1 MNPDQSLALAKR
13 FIALPLEK
21 RRLFLS
27 SLRNDGVDFALFPI
41 PAHSHA
47 GDEREL
53 SYAQRRMW
61 LLWKLEP
68 ASFAYNVA
76 TAVRLRGNV
85 DRQALGVALQALVAR
100 HETLRSRFVEDGASI
115 RLQVLPAEQARV
127 ELAVETVSEDQL
139 QARCRAASREPF
151 DLASGPLLRAQLFV
165 LGADDYLLSLTLH
178 HIITDGWSMNLLLD
192 ELVKGY
198 LAGPAHAPQALPIQY
213 SDYALWQ
220 RSWLEA
226 GEAER
231 QLDYWKTTLADEQP
245 ALELPI
251 DRPRGRDWQGQGE
264 RHHFSL
270 DAGLVKGLR
279 ALATQARAT
288 LPMVLLAAFNA
299 VLYRYSGQDDIRV
312 GMPVA
317 NRNRRETETL
327 LGFFVNTLVL
337 RTRLDSRQGFRH
349 LLNQVR
355 DTLINAQS
363 HQDVPFEQLVESL
376 APTRSLSRNPL
387 FQVLFNHQR
396 QTVDAQRQLGG
407 LRIEPFS
414 NPECSVNFEL
424 VLDVIETPAGAVNAL
439 LTYPQALFDAST
451 IARIAAAFTGLL
463 HAAVDAPD
471 TALGAL
477 LQGDGGSTALAHDA
491 PLPAASAW
499 VHESIAAMARRQPD
513 APAVSGAGRSLTFAE
528 LDRAANRLA
537 HHLIAQGVGA
547 ETLVGVAMPRSPE
560 LIVALLAVM
569 KAGAAYLPL
578 DASYPRQRLEYLMA
592 DSGMAL
598 LLSHASLLDA
608 LPVPAG
614 VPALALEQLDLAVL
628 PDTAPVVALHAGSLA
643 YLIYTSGSTGQPK
656 GVAVAHGPLAMHC
669 AGIGR
674 RYEMTPAD
682 REFHFMSFAFD
693 GAHERW
699 LTPLSHGSSLFL
711 RDDALWSVE
720 QTWRALHEE
729 RISVVAFPPAYLQ
742 QLAEHGAVHGNPPP
756 VRIYCFGGDAVAE
769 ASLAHVRQHLAPQY
783 VINGYG
789 PTETVVTPLLWKA
802 PAELPCGAPYAPI
815 GHGVGART
823 LHVLDADLNPVPQGV
838 SGELY
843 LGGEGVA
850 RGYHQRPGLTA
861 ERFVADPFSQGGRL
875 YRTGDRVRVRA
886 DGTVDYLGRID
897 QQVKVRGFRI
907 ELGEI
912 ETRLREVPGVGTA
925 VVVARDTPAGKQL
938 IGYLEGQD
946 SAELQAAID
955 AHLQRHLPDYMIPA
969 RLVLLQR
976 LPLNANG
983 KIDRHA
989 LPEPQWT
996 SIAYRAPQTE
1006 DEALL
1011 AEIWASLLGVEQV
1024 GLDDDF
1030 FALGGHSLLAV
1041 QAVSRIKQVLE
1052 LDVPV
1057 RLLFDAPR
1065 LQDCAAR
1072 LRDSSGAR
1080 APALVAGPRPERL
1093 PLASNQARLWFIWQ
1107 LEPEST
1113 AYHINS
1119 GLRLLGALD
1128 QPALEQAFN
1137 RVLARHESLRTRLV
1151 DDGQGPQQLID
1162 APWPF
1167 ELPARRVPPADAR
1180 TEAGHLLRQ
1189 PFDLQQGPLLRA
1201 ELLQLEEQEH
1211 WLLLSMHHIVS
1222 DGWSM
1227 QVLID
1232 ELTQAYAAL
1241 TAEREPQWPAL
1252 PLQYADYALWQH
1264 QWLAAGEGQ
1273 RQLDYWRTQLG
1284 NEHPVLELPGDHPR
1298 PARASH
1304 RGAVWAFELD
1314 VARAERLR
1322 EQARQQGATPFM
1334 WLLAAFKTLLY
1345 RYSGQADLRIGVP
1358 QANRQRLETE
1368 GLIGFF
1374 VNTQVLRSQL
1384 DGRAPFTQ
1392 LLAQVRDVT
1401 LQAQAHPDL
1410 PFDQLV
1416 EALQPPRSLSH
1427 NPLFQVM
1434 FSHLPATRGLER
1446 IGQAGLQIA
1455 PLPSHEETLQFD
1467 LQLYTRDTAEGGLR
1481 GALSYALD
1489 LFEASSIERLGGHWL
1504 QLIDALLADP
1514 AQPLDSVPLLTEAER
1529 EQIVH
1534 GFNATARDYSAT
1546 ALLPEL
1552 LVQQRHASADA
1563 IALVHGEQRLSY
1575 AELHARANRL
1585 AHRLQAQGI
1594 GRDDLVGIAA
1604 LRSVELVVGL
1614 LGIIKAGAA
1623 YLPMDPEYPPERLAY
1638 MLEDSGVKLLLTQRA
1653 LLDSLPTVGGAERW
1667 CLDDGS
1673 DAAWP
1678 AHEPLLD
1685 TQPGQLAYCI
1695 YTSGS
1700 TGKPKAAGNSHE
1712 ALHNRLAWM
1721 QQAYR
1726 LTAADRV
1733 LQKTPFSFD
1742 VSVWEFFW
1750 PLMTGATLVMADP
1763 GAHRDPAALQAV
1775 IEREQVT
1782 TLHFVPSMLQLF
1794 IAAGALRGG
1803 CPSLTRIIC
1812 SGEALSHDLQSQ
1824 CLAEHPAALYNLY
1837 GPTEA
1842 AIDVTHWT
1850 CHLEPGQFAVPIGE
1864 PIANTA
1870 IHILD
1875 AELQPVPVGVT
1886 GELYIGGINLAR
1898 GYLGRPALTAERF
1911 VPNPFGAGRLYR
1923 SGDLARYRDSGVIEY
1938 AGRIDHQ
1945 IKVRGLRIELGEI
1958 EACLLEQPGVRE
1970 AVVIDRASPQGVQL
1984 IGYLVGEALALDAIR
1999 DVLRARLPD
2008 YMVPAQLIA
2017 LAQMPL
2023 SPNGK
2028 LERRLLPEPHWQSR
2042 AYEAPQGAT
2051 EVLVAQVWAEVLGV
2065 AEVGRGDDFFA
2076 LGGHSLLAI
2085 RMVSRLRQALNL
2097 ELAVRQVFDTPQL
2110 ADFARALGGIASPSI
2125 RLQRRE
2131 RPVLLPLSHAQGR
2144 LWFLWQMEPRSSA
2157 YNMPMA
2163 LRLRGTLHI
2172 ERLREA
2178 FGQLVGRHETLRTTF
2193 ATVDG
2198 QAVQRIHPSI
2208 ALDMPQIDLGALP
2221 AEQRQA
2227 RAREL
2232 ALHEVREPFDLHNG
2246 PLIRVQLLRLDAEEH
2261 HLLLTLHHSIS
2272 DGWSLTVLVDELASL
2287 YRQVAPA
2294 PLPLQYADYALWQR
2308 DWLAGPEGE
2317 RQVAYWQQQLQG
2329 APAVLELPGDFPR
2342 PAEQS
2347 YRGANLRWRLPRET
2361 GLALRALSQAQQAT
2375 PFMTALAVF
2384 NVLLYRYS
2392 GQDDLCLGVP
2402 IANRQRGETEG
2413 LIGFFVNTQVLRTR
2427 LDAEQPFA
2435 ALLQQVKATALQAQA
2450 HQDLPFEQLVEIV
2463 QPARSLSHNP
2473 LFQVLFSHERHAR
2486 ERRVELDGLSLEA
2499 MSGDSATAQFDLSLF
2514 MDENADDS
2522 LTFNFNYATD
2532 LFSAATVQRLSAH
2545 FTRLLTAVLQA
2556 PELPVGQLPLLDAA
2570 EQQAR
2575 LASVNDSARQY
2586 PALHFEHCVAEQARR
2601 TPQAVAVSDGRQALS
2616 FAELDARANALA
2628 VRLQAAGVGPDV
2640 AVAVC
2645 LERTNALLVALLAVF
2660 KAGGA
2665 YVPLD
2670 PEFPAERL
2678 AHMVAD
2684 SGSPLLLTQT
2694 SLLPLAAQ
2702 LGHGGATWSLDTL
2715 ALEPVEQ
2722 APQHAALLSNLAYVI
2737 YTSGSTGKPKGVEV
2751 SRGGLVNFLHS
2762 MAEAPGLAAGQK
2774 MLALTSLSFDIAA
2787 LELYLP
2793 LLTGASVV
2801 LVDRDTARDPQ
2812 RLIEVIDAEQVDAVQ
2827 ATPSTWRLLSEQ
2839 PAFARLHGRTL
2850 LCGGEALPADLAARL
2865 LALQGPLW
2873 NVYGPTETT
2882 IWSARNLLSAGQP
2895 RPDLGLPLANTTLY
2909 VLDAALV
2916 PVPVGVI
2923 GELYIGGAGLARGY
2937 HGRPELTAERFVP
2950 DPFGAPGQRL
2960 YRTGDLVRWRE
2971 GDALEYVGR
2980 ADQQVKLRGFR
2991 IELGEIEAL
3000 LLAQPGVRE
3009 AAVVVRATPHGQ
3021 QLVGYA
3027 VAADAEPQALR
3038 EALRER
3044 LPEYMVPAQI
3054 VLLER
3059 MPLTPNRKLDRRAL
3073 PEPVWQARAYR
3084 APASATE
3091 QQLAAIWAEL
3101 LGLAQVSLDDN
3112 FFDLGGDSIISI
3124 QVVSRARDAGL
3135 QLTPKDLFQHQRLEQ
3150 LAAQASP
3157 LQAVA
3162 GVTEQVRHVP
3172 GTPLLAEH
3180 FPFTGLDQAQLDALD
3195 LDPARV
3201 EAILPLSP
3209 MQQGMLFHSVEVQE
3223 AGLYVNQLN
3232 IGIQG
3237 LDAARFRQAW
3247 AEVSQAHDS
3256 LRSLFLWQGLAQP
3269 LQVVLTDAPLPVREI
3284 DLRGQ
3289 AVTPAVIEQHVLAE
3303 RAQRFDWQQP
3313 PLQRLLLLRLDES
3326 HYRLIWT
3333 YHHIVLDGWSVS
3345 LLIGQVL
3352 RRYLGGDK
3360 PAVSGRYGDYIA
3372 WLQAQDES
3380 AAQAFWQAQLQVLE
3394 QPTLLAQAVV
3404 DAPQGRG
3411 HTALYSRL
3419 DKARTERLRQFARQQ
3434 RVTLNTLIQGAWLL
3448 LLQRYTGQRTVA
3460 FGATVSGRPA
3470 SLPGAENLLGLFINT
3485 LPIAQTLAPEQALG
3499 DWLRALQD
3507 YNLRARD
3514 FEYTPLGQI
3523 QRWSGQAGQALF
3535 DSIIVFE
3542 NQPVDRLLR
3551 DWDNSELRFDVGQ
3564 GFGVTDFAMD
3574 LMVTLGEGLEI
3585 EYMYRREQ
3593 FAESAVLRLREHLEG
3608 LLETLLEDATR
3619 PLGSIGLLTASERLA
3634 LEAAN
3639 RFEPAATAF
3648 VHERIDA
3655 WAARQPERPALV
3667 CAGHELSYQQLASRS
3682 QVLAQHLQQAGI
3694 GAEAVVGIALPRSVE
3709 LPVALLAV
3717 LKSGAAYLPLDID
3730 YPPERLAY
3738 LMRDSG
3744 MRVLLTDRATQGRLP
3759 LPEGLECWALE
3770 DLPVDGAGLPPLQP
3784 KLHADSLAYLIYTS
3798 GSTGLPKG
3806 VAVAHGPLAMH
3817 CQAIGERY
3825 QMTPEDRELHFMSFA
3840 FDGAHERW
3848 LTPLSHGGCV
3858 VLRDNQPWSIEQT
3871 WQALH
3876 EQRISVV
3883 AFPPAYLQQLAEQGA
3898 RDDNPPPVRIYC
3910 FGGDAVPEASLA
3922 QVRRYLRPQHV
3933 INGYG
3938 PTETVVTPLLW
3949 KAAPETPC
3957 GAAIAPIGERVGAR
3971 TTWVLDPDLNPVPA
3985 GTSGELYI
3993 GGQGLA
3999 RGYHQRPGLSAER
4012 FVADPF
4018 SQEGGRLYRTGDLV
4032 RARADGTYDY
4042 LGRIDQQV
4050 KIRGFRIELG
4060 EIEAR
4065 LRAEPQVQAA
4075 VVVAME
4081 TAGGKKLVGYV
4092 AAARI
4097 DGLAERLLASLHSQ
4111 LPEYMVPA
4119 QILVL
4124 SQLPLN
4130 ANGKVDRKA
4139 LPEPQWQGG
4148 DYVAPRNELEA
4159 QLAAIWAQVLGV
4171 EQVGVFDNFFE
4182 LGGDSIL
4189 SLQLVSKVR
4198 NSEGLGIEI
4207 KLRDLMRYQTIDALL
4222 ARSAED
4228 SDTPPVALDSQ
4239 PQGAGERFGL
4249 LPIQSWFFEQRMA
4262 EPHHFNQ
4269 ALMLSMVAPLDA
4281 AALEQALQALVQ
4293 HHDALRLRFEQAGDG
4308 QWQQRYA
4315 EHDASQALLW
4325 DEPLAS
4331 AEAIEALANRA
4342 QRSLDLHGGP
4352 LLRAVQMHLPD
4363 GTAQLLLVIHHMVVD
4378 GVSWRILL
4386 DDVQA
4391 LYQAQ
4396 VSGVPAS
4403 LPARTSSYRLW
4414 VERLQAMAADEQGLP
4429 FWLQLLDDAPREL
4442 PRDNPRGRNLVG
4454 VRGNAQMNLDRE
4466 RTQAL
4471 LKRVPG
4477 ALQAQINDLLL
4488 TALARVLCRW
4498 TGDSSALIQLE
4509 GHGREDLFADL
4520 DLSRTQGWFT
4530 TMYPV
4535 HLKPGTGSDFA
4546 EAVGRVRRQLQ
4557 RIPDKGIGYGLLRHA
4572 GSAQARQQLQAMAQP
4587 RITFNYL
4594 GQFDQTFEGGLFTPA
4609 RESMGD
4615 VYSPVAQLAN
4625 WLEIIGQVYDGSLS
4639 LRCVYSRKCYR
4650 PETVQGLMDALRAE
4664 LEQLVDSTLAVAAL

>member
-21 RRLFLS
+21 RRLFLT
-27 SLRNDGVDFALFPI
+27 SLRNDGVDFSLFPI
-41 PAHSHA
+41 PAHSHL

-68 ASFAYNVA
+68 QSSAYNVA
-76 TAVRLRGNV
+76 TAVRLRGQV
-85 DRQALGVALQALVAR
+85 DRQALDAALQALVAR
-100 HETLRSRFVEDGASI
+100 HETLRSRFVEDGAAI
-115 RLQVLPAEQARV
+115 RLHVLPAEQAGVRLVV
-127 ELAVETVSEDQL
+127 ENVAAQQL
-139 QARCRAASREPF
+139 HERCRAASREPF
-151 DLASGPLLRAQLFV
+151 DLANGPLLRAQLLV
-165 LGADDYLLSLTLH
+165 LGEDDYLLSLTLH

-192 ELVKGY
+192 EWVKGY
-198 LAGPAHAPQALPIQY
+198 LAGPAHQPAPLPIQY

-226 GEAER
+226 GEAQR
-231 QLDYWKTTLADEQP
+231 QLEYWKNTLADEQP

-270 DAGLVKGLR
+270 DTELVKGLR
-279 ALATQARAT
+279 SLATAAKAT

-299 VLYRYSGQDDIRV
+299 VLYRYSGQDDIRI

-317 NRNRRETETL
+317 NRNRRETEAL

-337 RTRLDSRQGFRH
+337 RTRLDSRQGFRQ
-349 LLNQVR
+349 LLAQVR
-355 DTLINAQS
+355 ETLIGAQS

-396 QTVDAQRQLGG
+396 QTVDAQRQLGA

-451 IARIAAAFTGLL
+451 IERIAEAFSGLL
-463 HAAVDAPD
+463 EAVVQAPD
-471 TALGAL
+471 TALGGL
-477 LQGDGGSTALAHDA
+477 LHGDAGSTALAHDA
-491 PLPAASAW
+491 PLPAQRTW
-499 VHESIAAMARRQPD
+499 VHESIAAMARQQPD
-513 APAVSGAGRSLTFAE
+513 APAVAGAGQRLTFAE
-528 LDRAANRLA
+528 LDRAANQLA
-537 HHLIAQGVGA
+537 HHLVAQGMGP
-547 ETLVGVAMPRSPE
+547 EKLVGVAMPRSPQ

-592 DSGMAL
+592 DAGIAL

-614 VPALALEQLDLAVL
+614 VPALALEQLNLGTL
-628 PDTAPVVALHAGSLA
+628 PTSAPRVNLHADSLA

-720 QTWRALHEE
+720 QTWRALHDE

-742 QLAEHGAVHGNPPP
+742 QLAEHAALHGNPPP

-769 ASLAHVRQHLAPQY
+769 ASLAQVRSHLAPQC

-802 PAELPCGAPYAPI
+802 PADMPCGAPYAPI
-815 GHGVGART
+815 GQGVGART

-861 ERFVADPFSQGGRL
+861 ERFVADPFSHGGRL

-912 ETRLREVPGVGTA
+912 ETRLREVAGVGTA

-946 SAELQAAID
+946 SPALQAAID

-969 RLVLLQR
+969 RLVVLER

-983 KIDRHA
+983 KIDRNA

-996 SIAYRAPQTE
+996 SIAYRAPETD
-1006 DEALL
+1006 DEGIL
-1011 AEIWASLLGVEQV
+1011 ADIWAGLLGVEQV

-1072 LRDSSGAR
+1072 LRDSATAQ
-1080 APALVAGPRPERL
+1080 APALLAGPRPQRL
-1093 PLASNQARLWFIWQ
+1093 PLASNQQRLWFIWQ

-1137 RVLARHESLRTRLV
+1137 RVLTRHESLRTRLV

-1162 APWPF
+1162 APWHFSLSAHAVAPSLAH
-1167 ELPARRVPPADAR
+1167 EQARQ
-1180 TEAGHLLRQ
+1180 LLRR

-1211 WLLLSMHHIVS
+1211 WLLLSMHHIIS

-1252 PLQYADYALWQH
+1252 ALQYADYALWQN
-1264 QWLAAGEGQ
+1264 QWLAAGEGA
-1273 RQLDYWRTQLG
+1273 RQLAYWRAQLG
-1284 NEHPVLELPGDHPR
+1284 DEHPVLELPGDHPR

-1304 RGAVWAFELD
+1304 RGAVWSFELD
-1314 VARAERLR
+1314 AERAQRLR
-1322 EQARQQGATPFM
+1322 EQARQHGATPFM

-1384 DGRAPFTQ
+1384 DGRAPFTA

-1446 IGQAGLQIA
+1446 IAQSGLQIA

-1489 LFEASSIERLGGHWL
+1489 LFEAASIERLGGHWL
-1504 QLIDALLADP
+1504 NLIDALLVDP
-1514 AQPLDSVPLLTEAER
+1514 AQALDRVALISARERQQLL
-1529 EQIVH
+1529 H
-1534 GFNATARDYSAT
+1534 SFNATAADYRAT
-1546 ALLPEL
+1546 PLLPEL
-1552 LVQQRHASADA
+1552 LVRTLHSSPHAT
-1563 IALVHGEQRLSY
+1563 ALVHGEQRLSY
-1575 AELHARANRL
+1575 RQLHARANRL
-1585 AHRLQAQGI
+1585 AHRLRAHGV
-1594 GRDDLVGIAA
+1594 GRDHLVGIAA

-1623 YLPMDPEYPPERLAY
+1623 YLPLDPEYPAERLAY
-1638 MLEDSGVKLLLTQRA
+1638 MLDDSQVKLLLTQTA
-1653 LLDSLPTVGGAERW
+1653 LLDSLPAGNAERW

-1673 DAAWP
+1673 DATWP
-1678 AHEPLLD
+1678 DHEPLLD

-1712 ALHNRLAWM
+1712 ALHNRLVWM
-1721 QQAYR
+1721 QQAYQ

-1803 CPSLTRIIC
+1803 CPSLTRVIC

-1824 CLAEHPAALYNLY
+1824 FLAEHPAALYNLY

-1842 AIDVTHWT
+1842 AIDVTHWA
-1850 CHLEPGQFAVPIGE
+1850 CRVEPGQFAVPIGE

-1911 VPNPFGAGRLYR
+1911 VPNPFGPGRLYR
-1923 SGDLARYRDSGVIEY
+1923 SGDLARYRTTGVIEY

-1958 EACLLEQPGVRE
+1958 QACLLEQAGVRE
-1970 AVVIDRASPQGVQL
+1970 AVVIDRDSPQGVQL
-1984 IGYLVGEALALDAIR
+1984 IGYLVGEHLALETILEG
-1999 DVLRARLPD
+1999 LRVRLPD
-2008 YMVPAQLIA
+2008 YMVPAQLIE

-2028 LERRLLPEPHWQSR
+2028 LERRLLPEPQWQSR
-2042 AYEAPQGAT
+2042 AYEAPQGPT
-2051 EVLVAQVWAEVLGV
+2051 ETQVAQVWGEVLGV
-2065 AEVGRGDDFFA
+2065 AEVGRFDDFFA

-2085 RMVSRLRQALNL
+2085 RVISRLRQALNL
-2097 ELAVRQVFDTPQL
+2097 ELAVRQIFDTPRL
-2110 ADFARALGGIASPSI
+2110 ADFARALGSIASPSI
-2125 RLQRRE
+2125 RLARRE
-2131 RPVLLPLSHAQGR
+2131 RPALLPLSHAQSR
-2144 LWFLWQMEPRSSA
+2144 LWFLWQMEPHSSA

-2172 ERLREA
+2172 DRLRDA

-2198 QAVQRIHPSI
+2198 QAVQRIHPSV
-2208 ALDMPQIDLGALP
+2208 ALGMPQIDLGTLP

-2232 ALHEVREPFDLHNG
+2232 ALHEARQPFDLHNG
-2246 PLIRVQLLRLDAEEH
+2246 PLIRVQLLRLDEHEH

-2287 YRQVAPA
+2287 YRGHAPA
-2294 PLPLQYADYALWQR
+2294 ALPLQYADYALWQR
-2308 DWLAGPEGE
+2308 EWLAGPEGE

-2361 GLALRALSQAQQAT
+2361 GLALRALSQAHQAT

-2427 LDAEQPFA
+2427 LDADQPFA
-2435 ALLQQVKATALQAQA
+2435 ELLRQVKDTALQAQA

-2486 ERRVELDGLSLEA
+2486 ERRVELAELSLEA
-2499 MSGDSATAQFDLSLF
+2499 IGGESATAQFDLSLF

-2532 LFSAATVQRLSAH
+2532 LFSAATVERLSAH
-2545 FTRLLTAVLQA
+2545 FTRLLGAVLHA
-2556 PELPVGQLPLLDAA
+2556 PQMAVGQLPLLEAD

-2575 LASVNDSARQY
+2575 LRSVNDTLRTYAPQ
-2586 PALHFEHCVAEQARR
+2586 PFEHWVAEQARR
-2601 TPQAVAVSDGRQALS
+2601 TPQALAVSDGRQQLN

-2628 VRLQAAGVGPDV
+2628 VRLQAAGVGADV
-2640 AVAVC
+2640 PVAVC
-2645 LERTNALLVALLAVF
+2645 LERTCSLLVALLAVF

-2678 AHMVAD
+2678 AHMVSD
-2684 SGSPLLLTQT
+2684 SGTALLLSQT
-2694 SLLPLAAQ
+2694 SLLVLAEQMGYA
-2702 LGHGGATWSLDTL
+2702 GTTWCLDSL
-2715 ALEPVEQ
+2715 ALEPVAE
-2722 APQHAALLSNLAYVI
+2722 APGHHALLSNLAYVI

-2751 SRGGLVNFLHS
+2751 TRGGLINFLHS
-2762 MAEAPGLAAGQK
+2762 MAEAPGLMAGQR

-2812 RLIEVIDAEQVDAVQ
+2812 RLIEVIDAEQVDVIQ

-2839 PAFARLHGRTL
+2839 PAFARLQGRTL

-2882 IWSARNLLSAGQP
+2882 IWSARNLLSNEQP
-2895 RPDLGLPLANTTLY
+2895 RPDLGMPLANTTLY
-2909 VLDAALV
+2909 VLDGALV

-2923 GELYIGGAGLARGY
+2923 GELYIGGDGLARGY
-2937 HGRPELTAERFVP
+2937 HARPELTAERFVP

-3009 AAVVVRATPHGQ
+3009 AAVVVRQTPYGQ
-3021 QLVGYA
+3021 QLVGYV
-3027 VAADAEPQALR
+3027 VAAEADPQVLR

-3044 LPEYMVPAQI
+3044 LPDYMVPAQI
-3054 VLLER
+3054 VRLER

-3084 APASATE
+3084 APVSATE
-3091 QQLAAIWAEL
+3091 QRLAAIWQDV
-3101 LGLAQVSLDDN
+3101 LGLEQVSLDDN

-3124 QVVSRARDAGL
+3124 QVVSRAREAGL
-3135 QLTPKDLFQHQRLEQ
+3135 QLTPKDLFQHQQLEQ

-3162 GVTEQVRHVP
+3162 GQVQHHARHVP
-3172 GTPLLAEH
+3172 GTPLRAEH
-3180 FPFTGLDQAQLDALD
+3180 FPLAGLQQAQLDALG
-3195 LDPARV
+3195 LDEARV

-3232 IGIQG
+3232 IGIDG
-3237 LDAARFRQAW
+3237 LDAARFRAAW

-3256 LRSLFLWQGLAQP
+3256 LRSLFLWQGLEQA
-3269 LQVVLTDAPLPVREI
+3269 LQVVLSDAPLPVREV
-3284 DLRGQ
+3284 DLRGHN
-3289 AVTPAVIEQHVLAE
+3289 VTPEVIEQYVLSE
-3303 RAQRFDWQQP
+3303 RAEPFDWQQP
-3313 PLQRLLLLRLDES
+3313 PLQRLLLLRLDER

-3352 RRYLGGDK
+3352 RRYLGGEK
-3360 PAVSGRYGDYIA
+3360 PQVNGRYGDYIA

-3380 AAQAFWQAQLQVLE
+3380 AAQAFWQTQLQVLE
-3394 QPTLLAQAVV
+3394 QPTLLAQSVV
-3404 DAPQGRG
+3404 DAPEGRG

-3470 SLPGAENLLGLFINT
+3470 SLPGSENLLGLFINT
-3485 LPIAQTLAPEQALG
+3485 LPIAQTLAPEQPLG
-3499 DWLRALQD
+3499 DWLRDLQD
-3507 YNLRARD
+3507 YNLQARD

-3564 GFGVTDFAMD
+3564 GFGVTNFAMD

-3593 FAESAVLRLREHLEG
+3593 FAESAVLRLRAHLEG
-3608 LLETLLEDATR
+3608 LLETLLEDAAR
-3619 PLGSIGLLTASERLA
+3619 PLGSIGLLGADEQRELA
-3634 LEAAN
+3634 VAN
-3639 RFEPAATAF
+3639 RFEAPAPAF
-3648 VHERIDA
+3648 IQDTIDA
-3655 WAARQPERPALV
+3655 WAVRQPQRPALV
-3667 CAGHELSYQQLASRS
+3667 CAGNELNYRQLAERS
-3682 QVLAQHLQQAGI
+3682 QRLAQQLQQAGI
-3694 GAEAVVGIALPRSVE
+3694 GAEAVVGIALPRSLE

-3744 MRVLLTDRATQGRLP
+3744 MRLLITDRATQGRLP
-3759 LPEGLECWALE
+3759 LPAGLECWTLE
-3770 DLPVDGAGLPPLQP
+3770 DLAADTGALPPLTP
-3784 KLHADSLAYLIYTS
+3784 ALHADSLAYLIYTS

-3817 CQAIGERY
+3817 CAAIGERY
-3825 QMTPEDRELHFMSFA
+3825 QMTPQDRELHFMSFA

-3871 WQALH
+3871 WAALH

-3883 AFPPAYLQQLAEQGA
+3883 AFPPAYLQQLAEQGQ
-3898 RDDNPPPVRIYC
+3898 RDGNPPPVRIYC
-3910 FGGDAVPEASLA
+3910 FGGDAVPQASLA

-3949 KAAPETPC
+3949 KAAADTPC

-4018 SQEGGRLYRTGDLV
+4018 SSDGGRLYRTGDLV
-4032 RARADGTYDY
+4032 RARADGTIDY

-4065 LRAEPQVQAA
+4065 LRAEAHVQAA
-4075 VVVAME
+4075 VVVALE
-4081 TAGGKKLVGYV
+4081 TAAGKKLVGYV

-4097 DGLAERLLASLHSQ
+4097 DGLAERLLASLHTQ

-4148 DYVAPRNELEA
+4148 DYVAPRTELESR
-4159 QLAAIWAQVLGV
+4159 LAAIWAQVLGV
-4171 EQVGVFDNFFE
+4171 AQVGVFDNFFE

-4198 NSEGLGIEI
+4198 NSEGLGIDI

-4222 ARSAED
+4222 ARSQDEADAPVRVQD
-4228 SDTPPVALDSQ
+4228 SEV
-4239 PQGAGERFGL
+4239 QGAGERFGL
-4249 LPIQSWFFEQRMA
+4249 LPIQSWFFEQHMA

-4269 ALMLSMVAPLDA
+4269 ALMLSMAEPLDA
-4281 AALEQALQALVQ
+4281 TVLHSVMQALVQ

-4308 QWQQRYA
+4308 QWYQRYGD
-4315 EHDASQALLW
+4315 HDAMQPLLW
-4325 DEPLAS
+4325 DQHLAS
-4331 AEAIEALANRA
+4331 ASEIEPLANRA
-4342 QRSLDLHGGP
+4342 QRSLDLQNGP
-4352 LLRAVQMHLPD
+4352 LVRAVQMHLPD
-4363 GTAQLLLVIHHMVVD
+4363 GTARLLLVIHHMVVD

-4386 DDVQA
+4386 DDLQA

-4396 VSGVPAS
+4396 VSGSPAN
-4403 LPARTSSYRLW
+4403 LPARTSSYRAW
-4414 VERLQAMAADEQGLP
+4414 VERLLAMAGEEQGLP
-4429 FWLQLLDDAPREL
+4429 FWLQLLDDAPRDL

-4454 VRGNAQMNLDRE
+4454 VRGNAVMNLDRE

-4498 TGDSSALIQLE
+4498 TGEDSALIQLE

-4535 HLKPGTGSDFA
+4535 HLKPGHSDIA
-4546 EAVGRVRRQLQ
+4546 DAVSRVRRQLQ

-4650 PETVQGLMDALRAE
+4650 PETVQGLMDALRVE
-4664 LEQLVDSTLAVAAL
+4664 LEQLVDSTLAVAAP

>member
-21 RRLFLS
+21 RRLFLT
-27 SLRNDGVDFALFPI
+27 SLRNDGVDFSLFPI
-41 PAHSHA
+41 PAHNHV

-68 ASFAYNVA
+68 GSSAYNVA
-76 TAVRLRGNV
+76 TAVRLRGQV
-85 DRQALGVALQALVAR
+85 DRQALDTALQALVAR
-100 HETLRSRFVEDGASI
+100 HETLRSCFVEEGAAI
-115 RLQVLPAEQARV
+115 RLKVLAAGQANVRLEVEPVSAEH
-127 ELAVETVSEDQL
+127 LH
-139 QARCRAASREPF
+139 ARCRDASRAPF
-151 DLASGPLLRAQLFV
+151 NLATGPLLRAQLFE
-165 LGADDYLLSLTLH
+165 LGDDDFLLSLTLH

-198 LAGPAHAPQALPIQY
+198 LAGATHQPAQLPVQY

-231 QLDYWKTTLADEQP
+231 QLDYWKATLADEQP

-264 RHHFSL
+264 RHYFSL
-270 DAGLVKGLR
+270 DAALVSGLR
-279 ALATQARAT
+279 SLATAARAT

-317 NRNRRETETL
+317 NRNRRETEAL

-349 LLNQVR
+349 LLAQVR
-355 DTLINAQS
+355 ETLISAQS

-376 APTRSLSRNPL
+376 APARSLSRNPL

-396 QTVDAQRQLGG
+396 QTVDAQRQLGA
-407 LRIEPFS
+407 LHIEPYS

-451 IARIAAAFTGLL
+451 VARIAEAFNSLL
-463 HAAVDAPD
+463 RAVVEAPD
-471 TALGAL
+471 TALGRL
-477 LQGDGGSTALAHDA
+477 LHTDGGSTALAHDA
-491 PLPAASAW
+491 PLPATHAW
-499 VHESIAAMARRQPD
+499 VHESIAAMALQQPD
-513 APAVSGAGRSLTFAE
+513 APAVSGASQSLTFAE

-537 HHLIAQGVGA
+537 HHLIAQGMGP
-547 ETLVGVAMPRSPE
+547 EKLVGVAMPRSPQ

-614 VPALALEQLDLAVL
+614 VPALALEQLDLSVL
-628 PDTAPVVALHAGSLA
+628 PCTAPMVAVHADSLA

-720 QTWRALHEE
+720 QTWRALHDE

-742 QLAEHGAVHGNPPP
+742 QLADHAALHRNPPP

-769 ASLAHVRQHLAPQY
+769 ASLAQVRQHLAPQY

-802 PAELPCGAPYAPI
+802 PADLPCGAPYAPI
-815 GHGVGART
+815 GQGVGART
-823 LHVLDADLNPVPQGV
+823 LHVLDADLNPVPHGV

-861 ERFVADPFSQGGRL
+861 ERFVADPFGNGGRL

-912 ETRLREVPGVGTA
+912 ETRLREVAGVGTA

-946 SAELQAAID
+946 SPQLQAAID
-955 AHLQRHLPDYMIPA
+955 THLQRHLPDYMIPA
-969 RLVLLQR
+969 RRVVLER

-983 KIDRHA
+983 KIDRNA

-996 SIAYRAPQTE
+996 SMAYRAPHTL
-1006 DEALL
+1006 DEQML
-1011 AEIWASLLGVEQV
+1011 AEIWASLLSVEQV

-1041 QAVSRIKQVLE
+1041 QAVSRIKHVLE

-1072 LRDSSGAR
+1072 LRDSHIAQ
-1080 APALVAGPRPERL
+1080 APALVAAARPERV

-1151 DDGQGPQQLID
+1151 DDGEGPAQVID

-1167 ELPARRVPPADAR
+1167 TLAAQPVAPSAARAQAR
-1180 TEAGHLLRQ
+1180 DLLRR

-1211 WLLLSMHHIVS
+1211 WLLLSMHHIIS

-1241 TAEREPQWPAL
+1241 TAEQEPQWPAL
-1252 PLQYADYALWQH
+1252 ALQYADYALWQN
-1264 QWLAAGEGQ
+1264 QWLAGGEGH

-1304 RGAVWAFELD
+1304 RGAVWSFELD
-1314 VARAERLR
+1314 TERATRLR
-1322 EQARQQGATPFM
+1322 DQARQHGATPFM

-1384 DGRAPFTQ
+1384 DGRAPFTA

-1446 IGQAGLQIA
+1446 IAQSGLQIA
-1455 PLPSHEETLQFD
+1455 PLPSQEETLQFD

-1489 LFEASSIERLGGHWL
+1489 LFEAASIKRLGSHWL
-1504 QLIDALLADP
+1504 NLIDALLEDP
-1514 AQPLDSVPLLTEAER
+1514 QHSLDSVPMLTPGER
-1529 EQIVH
+1529 QQVLH
-1534 GFNATARDYSAT
+1534 AFNATAADYRAT

-1552 LVQQRHASADA
+1552 LVQQRHASPDSV
-1563 IALVHGEQRLSY
+1563 ALVHGEQRLTY
-1575 AELHARANRL
+1575 AQLHARANRL
-1585 AHRLQAQGI
+1585 SHRLNAHGI
-1594 GRDDLVGIAA
+1594 GCDDLVGIAA

-1623 YLPMDPEYPPERLAY
+1623 YLPMDPELPAERLAY
-1638 MLEDSGVKLLLTQRA
+1638 MIDDSAVKLLLTQTA
-1653 LLDSLPTVGGAERW
+1653 LVDSLPAGTAERW

-1678 AHEPLLD
+1678 EHEPRLA

-1712 ALHNRLAWM
+1712 ALHNRLVWM
-1721 QQAYR
+1721 QQAYQ
-1726 LTAADRV
+1726 LGAADRV

-1803 CPSLTRIIC
+1803 CQSLARVIC

-1824 CLAEHPAALYNLY
+1824 FLAEHSAALYNLY

-1850 CHLEPGQFAVPIGE
+1850 CRAEPGQFAVPIGE

-1875 AELQPVPVGVT
+1875 ADLQPVPVGVT

-1923 SGDLARYRDSGVIEY
+1923 SGDLARYRASGVIEY

-1945 IKVRGLRIELGEI
+1945 IKIRGLRIELGEI
-1958 EACLLEQPGVRE
+1958 EACLLEQAGVRE

-1984 IGYLVGEALALDAIR
+1984 IGYVVGEGLAPEALR
-1999 DVLRARLPD
+1999 EVLRTRLPD
-2008 YMVPAQLIA
+2008 YMVPAQLIE
-2017 LAQMPL
+2017 LAHMPL

-2028 LERRLLPEPHWQSR
+2028 LERRLLPEPQWQGR
-2042 AYEAPQGAT
+2042 VYEAPQGAI
-2051 EVLVAQVWAEVLGV
+2051 EVLVAQVWSEVLGV
-2065 AEVGRGDDFFA
+2065 EQVGRADDFFA

-2085 RMVSRLRQALNL
+2085 RMISRLRQALDL

-2110 ADFARALGGIASPSI
+2110 GDFARALASIASPSI
-2125 RLQRRE
+2125 RLGRRE
-2131 RPVLLPLSHAQGR
+2131 RPALLPLSHAQNR
-2144 LWFLWQMEPRSSA
+2144 LWFLWQMEPHSSA

-2163 LRLRGTLHI
+2163 LRLRGTLHMD
-2172 ERLREA
+2172 RLRDA
-2178 FGQLVGRHETLRTTF
+2178 FGQLVGRHEALRTTF

-2198 QAVQRIHPSI
+2198 QAVQRIHASV
-2208 ALDMPQIDLGALP
+2208 ALQMPQVDLGSMPEA
-2221 AEQRQA
+2221 QRQT
-2227 RAREL
+2227 RAREM
-2232 ALHEVREPFDLHNG
+2232 ALHEARQPFDLHNG
-2246 PLIRVQLLRLDAEEH
+2246 PLIRVQLLRLDEQEH

-2287 YRQVAPA
+2287 YRQQTPA

-2308 DWLAGPEGE
+2308 DWLAGVEGE
-2317 RQVAYWQQQLQG
+2317 RQAAYWQQQLQG
-2329 APAVLELPGDFPR
+2329 APAILELPADFPR

-2347 YRGANLRWRLPRET
+2347 YRGANHRWCLSSET
-2361 GLALRALSQAQQAT
+2361 GLALRALSQAHQAT

-2392 GQDDLCLGVP
+2392 GQDDICLGVP

-2413 LIGFFVNTQVLRTR
+2413 LIGFFVNTQVLRSR
-2427 LDAEQPFA
+2427 LDADQPFA
-2435 ALLQQVKATALQAQA
+2435 ELLQQVKDTALQAQA
-2450 HQDLPFEQLVEIV
+2450 HQDLPFEQLVDIV

-2486 ERRVELDGLSLEA
+2486 QRRVQLDGLSLEA
-2499 MSGDSATAQFDLSLF
+2499 MGGDSATAQFDLSLF

-2532 LFSAATVQRLSAH
+2532 LFSTVTVERLGVH
-2545 FTRLLTAVLQA
+2545 FTRLLSAVLQA
-2556 PELPVGQLPLLDAA
+2556 PQMAVGQLPLLDDE

-2575 LASVNDSARQY
+2575 LRAINQTQRHY
-2586 PALHFEHCVAEQARR
+2586 PASHFEHLVADQARR
-2601 TPQAVAVSDGRQALS
+2601 TPQALAVSDGHEHLS
-2616 FAELDARANALA
+2616 FAQLDAQANALA
-2628 VRLQAAGVGPDV
+2628 VRLQAAGVGADV
-2640 AVAVC
+2640 PVAVC
-2645 LERTNALLVALLAVF
+2645 LERTPSLLVALLAVF

-2678 AHMVAD
+2678 AHMVSD
-2684 SGSPLLLTQT
+2684 SGTHLLLTQT

-2702 LGHGGATWSLDTL
+2702 MGYTDSTWCLDAL
-2715 ALEPVEQ
+2715 ALEPLLA
-2722 APQHAALLSNLAYVI
+2722 APVHRAQLSNLAYVI

-2751 SRGGLVNFLHS
+2751 TRAGLVNFLHS
-2762 MAEAPGLAAGQK
+2762 MAEAPGIEPGQK

-2801 LVDRDTARDPQ
+2801 LVSRDTARDPQ
-2812 RLIEVIDAEQVDAVQ
+2812 RLIEVIAAEQVQVIQ

-2839 PAFARLHGRTL
+2839 PTFRRLRGATL
-2850 LCGGEALPADLAARL
+2850 LCGGEALPADLATRL

-2882 IWSARNLLSAGQP
+2882 IWSARNLLSLDQP

-2909 VLDAALV
+2909 VLDGALV
-2916 PVPVGVI
+2916 PVPVGVV

-2950 DPFGAPGQRL
+2950 DPFGACGQRL

-2971 GDALEYVGR
+2971 GNALEYVGR

-3000 LLAQPGVRE
+3000 LLAQPQVRE
-3009 AAVVVRATPHGQ
+3009 AAVVVRQTPQGQ

-3027 VAADAEPQALR
+3027 VAGEVEPQALR

-3044 LPEYMVPAQI
+3044 LPDYMVPAQI

-3084 APASATE
+3084 APVSIVE
-3091 QQLAAIWAEL
+3091 QQLATIWQNL
-3101 LGLAQVSLDDN
+3101 LGLEQVSLDDN

-3124 QVVSRARDAGL
+3124 QVVSRAREAGL
-3135 QLTPKDLFQHQRLEQ
+3135 HLTPKDVFQHQRLQQ

-3157 LQAVA
+3157 VQAPVQA
-3162 GVTEQVRHVP
+3162 MTQALHVP
-3172 GTPLLAEH
+3172 GMPLRAEH
-3180 FPFTGLDQAQLDALD
+3180 FPLAGLQQQQLDALG
-3195 LDPARV
+3195 LDEARV

-3223 AGLYVNQLN
+3223 EGLYVNQLN
-3232 IGIQG
+3232 IGIDG
-3237 LDAARFRQAW
+3237 LDATRFRQAW

-3256 LRSLFLWQGLAQP
+3256 LRSLFLWQGLEQA
-3269 LQVVLTDAPLPVREI
+3269 LQVVLSDAPLPVREV

-3289 AVTPAVIEQHVLAE
+3289 RVTPELIERYVLAE
-3303 RAQRFDWQQP
+3303 RAEPFDWQRP
-3313 PLQRLLLLRLDES
+3313 PLQRLLLLRLGEQQ
-3326 HYRLIWT
+3326 YRLIWT

-3352 RRYLGGDK
+3352 RRYLGGEK
-3360 PAVSGRYGDYIA
+3360 PAVGGRYGDYIA
-3372 WLQAQDES
+3372 WLQAQDEQ

-3394 QPTLLAQAVV
+3394 QPTLLAQSLV
-3404 DAPQGRG
+3404 DTPQGQG
-3411 HTALYSRL
+3411 HTALYTRL
-3419 DKARTERLRQFARQQ
+3419 DKAATERLRQFARQQ
-3434 RVTLNTLIQGAWLL
+3434 RITLNTLIQGAWLL

-3485 LPIAQTLAPEQALG
+3485 LPIAQTLAPQQPLG
-3499 DWLRALQD
+3499 DWLRHLQD
-3507 YNLRARD
+3507 YNLKARD

-3564 GFGVTDFAMD
+3564 GFGVTNFAMD

-3593 FAESAVLRLREHLEG
+3593 FAESSVLRLREHLEG
-3608 LLETLLEDATR
+3608 LLETLPQDAAR
-3619 PLGSIGLLTASERLA
+3619 PLGSIGLLGSDEQRALAQANAFEPTAS
-3634 LEAAN
+3634 
-3639 RFEPAATAF
+3639 AF
-3648 VHERIDA
+3648 VHDVIDS
-3655 WAARQPERPALV
+3655 WAVRQPERTALA
-3667 CAGHELSYQQLASRS
+3667 CAGRELNYRQLAERSRR
-3682 QVLAQHLQQAGI
+3682 LAQHLQQAGI

-3730 YPPERLAY
+3730 YPAERLAY
-3738 LMRDSG
+3738 LMHDSG
-3744 MRVLLTDRATQGRLP
+3744 MRLLITDRATQASLP
-3759 LPEGLECWALE
+3759 LPEGLECWTLDDLTDDHSPLPALE
-3770 DLPVDGAGLPPLQP
+3770 PA
-3784 KLHADSLAYLIYTS
+3784 LHPGSLAYLIYTS

-3817 CQAIGERY
+3817 CAAIGERY

-3871 WQALH
+3871 WAALR

-3883 AFPPAYLQQLAEQGA
+3883 AFPPAYLQQLAEQGQ
-3898 RDDNPPPVRIYC
+3898 RDGNPPPVRIYC

-3949 KAAPETPC
+3949 KASPDTPC

-3971 TTWVLDPDLNPVPA
+3971 TTWVLDPDLNQVPA
-3985 GTSGELYI
+3985 GTSGELYL

-4018 SQEGGRLYRTGDLV
+4018 STEGGRLYRTGDLV
-4032 RARADGTYDY
+4032 RARADGTFDY

-4075 VVVAME
+4075 VVVALE
-4081 TAGGKKLVGYV
+4081 TAAGKKLVGYV

-4097 DGLAERLLASLHSQ
+4097 DGLAERLLASLHAQ
-4111 LPEYMVPA
+4111 LPDYMVPA

-4148 DYVAPRNELEA
+4148 DYVAPRNALET
-4159 QLAAIWAQVLGV
+4159 QMAAIWAQVLGV
-4171 EQVGVFDNFFE
+4171 DQVGVFDNFFE

-4198 NSEGLGIEI
+4198 NSEDLGIEI

-4222 ARSAED
+4222 ARGQDDAD
-4228 SDTPPVALDSQ
+4228 VPVVAQDSQ
-4239 PQGAGERFGL
+4239 LQGADERFGL
-4249 LPIQSWFFEQRMA
+4249 LPIQSWFFEQGMA

-4269 ALMLSMVAPLDA
+4269 ALMLGMAEPLDA
-4281 AALEQALQALVQ
+4281 VRLEAALQALVQ
-4293 HHDALRLRFEQAGDG
+4293 HHDALRLRFEQAADG
-4308 QWQQRYA
+4308 QWYQRYA
-4315 EHDASQALLW
+4315 DHDSAHALLW
-4325 DEPLAS
+4325 NEQLPGVG
-4331 AEAIEALANRA
+4331 AIEALANRA
-4342 QRSLDLHGGP
+4342 QRSLNLQSGP

-4363 GTAQLLLVIHHMVVD
+4363 GTARLLLVIHHMVVD

-4386 DDVQA
+4386 EDVQA

-4396 VSGVPAS
+4396 VTRVAAR

-4414 VERLQAMAADEQGLP
+4414 VERLLARAAAEQGLP
-4429 FWLQLLDDAPREL
+4429 FWLQLLDDAPRDL

-4454 VRGNAQMNLDRE
+4454 VRGNAVMNLDRE

-4498 TGDSSALIQLE
+4498 TGEESALIQLE

-4535 HLKPGTGSDFA
+4535 HLKPGNGNDVA
-4546 EAVGRVRRQLQ
+4546 ESVSRVRRQLQ

-4572 GSAQARQQLQAMAQP
+4572 GSSQARQQLQAMAQP

-4594 GQFDQTFEGGLFTPA
+4594 GQFDQAFEGGLFTPA

-4615 VYSPVAQLAN
+4615 VYSPMAQLAN
-4625 WLEIIGQVYDGSLS
+4625 WLEIIGQVYDASLS

-4650 PETVQGLMDALRAE
+4650 PETVQGLMDALRVE
-4664 LEQLVDSTLAVAAL
+4664 LEQLVDSTAPVAAL